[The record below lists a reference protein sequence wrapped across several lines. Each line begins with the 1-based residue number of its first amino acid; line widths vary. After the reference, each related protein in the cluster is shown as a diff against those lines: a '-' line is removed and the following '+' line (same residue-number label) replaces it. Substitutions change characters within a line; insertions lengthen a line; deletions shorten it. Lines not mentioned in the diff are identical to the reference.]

1 MIPLIPKGPR
11 PMTDLKKISYTHDA
25 IINAIIA
32 SPGVSQGELAKE
44 FGYTQTWL
52 SIMIGSDAFQSRL
65 TERKAQMTDPKII
78 ASINERLDGLAKR
91 ALDRLAD
98 RLDSP
103 TANLKTME
111 LVSIAKLA
119 IGDKAN
125 RPQVATSQNLY
136 VVNIPPPAQNSS
148 AWLDSAGKTR
158 GSVEIIE
165 NEARG

>member
-1 MIPLIPKGPR
+1 
-11 PMTDLKKISYTHDA
+11 MTDLKKISYTHDA
-25 IINAIIA
+25 IIDAIIA
-32 SPGVSQGELAKE
+32 APGISQGELAKE

-52 SIMIGSDAFQSRL
+52 SIMIGSDAFQNRL
-65 TERKAQMTDPKII
+65 AERKAAMTDPKLV

-91 ALDRLAD
+91 ALERLAD

-125 RPQVATSQNLY
+125 RPATPTSQNLY
-136 VVNIPPPAQNSS
+136 VVNIPPAATSSS

-158 GSVEIIE
+158 GVVEIIE

>member
-1 MIPLIPKGPR
+1 
-11 PMTDLKKISYTHDA
+11 MTDLKKISYTHDA
-25 IINAIIA
+25 IIDAIIA
-32 SPGVSQGELAKE
+32 APGISQGELAKE

-52 SIMIGSDAFQSRL
+52 SIMIGSSAFQSRL
-65 TERKAQMTDPKII
+65 AERKAAMTDPRLI

-91 ALDRLAD
+91 ALERLAD

-125 RPQVATSQNLY
+125 QPAVTNQQNLY

-148 AWLDSAGKTR
+148 QWLDAAGKTR
-158 GSVEIIE
+158 GVVEVVE
-165 NEARG
+165 NVTRG

>member
-1 MIPLIPKGPR
+1 MYE
-11 PMTDLKKISYTHDA
+11 LKKVSYTHDG
-25 IINAIIA
+25 IIDAIIA
-32 SPGVSQGELAKE
+32 NPAISQGELARE

-52 SIMIGSDAFQSRL
+52 SIMIGSDAFQNRL
-65 TERKAQMTDPKII
+65 AERKAAMTDPRII

-103 TANLKTME
+103 TAQLKTME

-125 RPQVATSQNLY
+125 RPPVAAQQNNLY
-136 VVNIPPPAQNSS
+136 VVNIPPAAASSS

-165 NEARG
+165 NAQGG